1 MSGQNKIIDVY
12 SLLGFS
18 QAEDRCD
25 LCEGCAAQT
34 GRSPYLGARGP
45 LNSPRV
51 NGKGETN
58 VKDHDE
64 DYAMYWLVY
73 VILASVAIVV
83 VAVVGVVFLL

>member
-1 MSGQNKIIDVY
+1 MAGQNRIIDVH

-18 QAEDRCD
+18 KAEDRCD
-25 LCEGCAAQT
+25 LCEGSTAQT

-45 LNSPRV
+45 LSSPRA
-51 NGKGETN
+51 NGKGETK
-58 VKDHDE
+58 VKDHAE
-64 DYAMYWLVY
+64 DYVMYWLVY